1 MPLDAWATHVL
12 LDNNAFKE
20 LGMMELIE
28 ILSRLVV
35 VLLPGTAFPA
45 TVENAKCIEGAW
57 GKAN

>member
-20 LGMMELIE
+20 LGMMELI
-28 ILSRLVV
+28 IISSRLVV

-45 TVENAKCIEGAW
+45 SVEHAKCIEGAW